1 MHIREFEP
9 DDTDAVVAL
18 WEAAGLTRSWNDPHR
33 DIERKLQVQPELFLV
48 AEGVTGNHE
57 HAIIGTVMAG
67 YDGHRGWMNYLASSL
82 DARGIGV
89 GRALVEYVEAAL
101 FARGCPKVNLQVR
114 STNAQV
120 VEFYR
125 HLGYEVDDVL
135 SLGKRLIED

>member
-48 AEGVTGNHE
+48 AEGVTGKNE